1 MGINK
6 DTQEMWEVL
15 DSSFFGITGLIFF
28 PITVIIIMLYLP
40 ILILNLVADGI
51 MFINNILQVIV
62 DLIPEK

>member
-15 DSSFFGITGLIFF
+15 DSSLFGITGLIFF
-28 PITVIIIMLYLP
+28 PITVIIIMVYLP

-62 DLIPEK
+62 DLIPKK